1 MSNDQSKPLE
11 KLLSILDLE
20 RRGED
25 GFVGLSPNDG
35 WKRIYGGQV
44 IAQSLVA
51 AQRTVAEDRFVNSL
65 HAYFLRP
72 GDTKVPVA
80 YEVERLRD
88 GGSFTTR
95 RIVASQKGEVIFV
108 MAASFQ
114 GEEPGL
120 SHQIAMPMVPGPQD
134 CISEDELGQRLAKKW
149 PGAFKGYWEKQ
160 WPMEMRLVDPE
171 GFIDRHDRPP
181 VMNVWMRAR
190 GPVEGPRQLQEA
202 VLAYASDY
210 SLIDTAVISHGRILA
225 DPELQVASLDHAMW
239 FHRPARADEW
249 LLYVQESPSA
259 EGSRGMCRGLI
270 YKQDGT
276 LVASVAQEGLM
287 RLRDPSR
294 MKPAR

>member
-1 MSNDQSKPLE
+1 MSNDQPKPLE

-25 GFVGLSPNDG
+25 RFVGLSPNDG

-114 GEEPGL
+114 GGEPGL
-120 SHQIAMPMVPGPQD
+120 SHQIAMPKVPGPQA

-181 VMNVWMRAR
+181 VMNIWMRAR
-190 GPVEGPRQLQEA
+190 GAVEAPRQLQEA